1 MKFPF
6 VKPPITGKEE
16 EYFLKAFKSGH
27 HSGGGPYTIACQ
39 NFIQKEFSIN
49 KTLLTTSC
57 TDALEMASFLIN
69 GNSEDE
75 FIVPSYTFSST
86 ANAFVSR
93 GMTPVF
99 CEIDEKTLNIDV
111 KKIEALITNKTKAI
125 VPIHYA
131 GIPSE
136 MDEINKIASKYKLV
150 VIEDAAQAFNSKYKN
165 KYAGSIGDLST
176 FSFHSSKSYSCGE
189 GGALNINNPVFKE
202 RSEFLWEK
210 GTDRSLVTKG
220 LKNKYSWV
228 DYGSSFLPSDLLA
241 SILLAQFD
249 NINSLQSK
257 RKKLF
262 NSYDEKFRQLEGLGL
277 QKIIIPKK
285 IQNNF
290 HAFWVIFPSAK
301 QRDLFIEKSH
311 KKNISPYIGYVP
323 LHNSKMGEKVG
334 KTIYK
339 LKKTESISSRIV
351 RLPFYIMS
359 EIEIELISN
368 SLYKIA
374 KECLIEN

>member
-16 EYFLKAFKSGH
+16 EYFLKAFRSGF
-27 HSGGGPYTIACQ
+27 HSGGGPYTLACQ
-39 NFIQKEFSIN
+39 KFIQKEFNVN

-69 GNSEDE
+69 GSPGDE

-93 GMTPVF
+93 GMIPVF
-99 CEIDEKTLNIDV
+99 CEIDQETLNIDP
-111 KKIEALITNKTKAI
+111 KKIESLITKKTKAI

-136 MDEINKIASKYKLV
+136 MNLINDIAKKYNLI
-150 VIEDAAQAFNSKYKN
+150 VIEDAAQAFNSKYKG
-165 KYAGSIGDLST
+165 KYAGALGDLSA
-176 FSFHSSKSYSCGE
+176 FSFHATKSYSCGE
-189 GGALNINNPVFKE
+189 GGAININNPKFNE
-202 RSEFLWEK
+202 RSEYLWEK
-210 GTDRSLVTKG
+210 GTDRSLVIKG

-228 DYGSSFLPSDLLA
+228 DHGSSFLPSDLLS
-241 SILLAQFD
+241 SILLAQFEKLD
-249 NINSLQSK
+249 FLQKK

-262 NSYDEKFRQLEGLGL
+262 VEYYEKFRELDL
-277 QKIIIPKK
+277 QIIVIPKDVE
-285 IQNNF
+285 NNF
-290 HAFWVIFPSAK
+290 HAFWIVFNYSN
-301 QRDLFIEKSH
+301 QRDLFIKKSNEI
-311 KKNISPYIGYVP
+311 NIMPYIGYLP

-334 KTIYK
+334 RTPF
-339 LKKTESISSRIV
+339 LLSHTESISSKIV

-359 EIEIELISN
+359 NEEIEYVSN
-368 SLYKIA
+368 KLFKIA
-374 KECLIEN
+374 KECLNIID

>member
-16 EYFLKAFKSGH
+16 EYFLKAFRSGI

-39 NFIQKEFSIN
+39 NFIQKNFSIT

-99 CEIDEKTLNIDV
+99 CEINEKTLNIDV
-111 KKIEALITNKTKAI
+111 EKIEALITNKTKAI

-136 MDEINKIASKYKLV
+136 MDKINKIASKYKLV
-150 VIEDAAQAFNSKYKN
+150 VIEDAAQAFNSKYKG
-165 KYAGSIGDLST
+165 KFAGSLGDIST

-189 GGALNINNPVFKE
+189 GGAVNINNSIFLE

-220 LKNKYSWV
+220 IQNKYSWV
-228 DYGSSFLPSDLLA
+228 DNGSSFLPSDLLA

-249 NINSLQSK
+249 DINLLQKK
-257 RKKLF
+257 REILF
-262 NSYDEKFRQLEGLGL
+262 NKYEEKFKQLESLGL
-277 QKIIIPKK
+277 QKIIIPNDVK
-285 IQNNF
+285 NNF
-290 HAFWVIFPSAK
+290 HAFWVIFPTNK
-301 QRDLFIEKSH
+301 QRDSFINKSL
-311 KKNISPYIGYVP
+311 KKHISPYIGYVP
-323 LHNSKMGEKVG
+323 LHNSKMGEKIG
-334 KTIYK
+334 KTPHK
-339 LKKTESISSRIV
+339 LIKTESISSRIV

-359 EIEIELISN
+359 EIEIEFISN
-368 SLYKIA
+368 SLYEIA
-374 KECLIEN
+374 KDCLIRI